1 MSVLILN
8 KEKGITSF
16 SALKEV
22 QKELNFAK
30 AGHAG
35 TLDPLATGIL
45 PIFFDGYTRLI
56 DLISDEGK
64 EYIADFVLGISSNT
78 QDITG
83 KLSFHSDSEKPKSSE
98 LKKAISNF
106 LGKQTQTVPDFSAK
120 KHKGVPMY
128 KLARKGKKTKKIKQK
143 INIYEIELL
152 NYNFPIFSIR
162 VACSK
167 GTYIRT
173 LGSDIAKSLNTYAA
187 MSELQRTKFG
197 SLDLKDSITLE
208 RLKNLDN
215 HKKMQYVKRIEEILI
230 NVPKVKIKSSEVK
243 KFQNGSQVESQNIK
257 KIGKY
262 LVFHEDNFLGLGEID
277 ETYWIKPLKVLSDR
291 RKK

>member
-1 MSVLILN
+1 MSILILN

-16 SALKEV
+16 EALKKA
-22 QKELNFAK
+22 QKELNFVK

-45 PIFFDGYTRLI
+45 PIFFDGYTRFI
-56 DLISDEGK
+56 ELISDEGK
-64 EYIADFVLGISSNT
+64 EYIANFVLGISSNT

-83 KLSFHSDSEKPKSSE
+83 TLSFHADSLKPKSDE

-106 LGKQTQTVPDFSAK
+106 LGKQTQLVPDFSAK
-120 KHKGVPMY
+120 KQKGIPMY
-128 KLARKGKKTKKIKQK
+128 KLARQRKEIKEIKQK
-143 INIYEIELL
+143 INIYDIELL
-152 NYNFPIFSIR
+152 DYSFPIFSIR

-173 LGSDIAKSLNTYAA
+173 LGSDIAKSLNSHAA

-197 SLDLKDSITLE
+197 SIDLKDSITLE

-215 HKKMQYVKRIEEILI
+215 LKKMQYVKRIEEILI

-243 KFQNGSQVESQNIK
+243 KFQNGSQVESQKIE

-262 LVFHEDNFLGLGEID
+262 LVFHEDKFLGLGEID
-277 ETYWIKPLKVLSDR
+277 ETFCIKPLKVLSNR